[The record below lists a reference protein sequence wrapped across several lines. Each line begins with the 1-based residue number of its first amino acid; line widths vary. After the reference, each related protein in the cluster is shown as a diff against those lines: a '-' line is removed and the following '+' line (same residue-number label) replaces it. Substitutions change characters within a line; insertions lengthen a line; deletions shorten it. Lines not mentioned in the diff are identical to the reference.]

1 MTSQFHDFLDRSF
14 GGFLPFGTTVWR
26 PRRDVP
32 AVPVLH
38 HAGGAHQHPR
48 VEVVVSMYLNW
59 LNNSSYS
66 SVHTGGRSSQS
77 VALSVSKVVCWKAA
91 RLEEKSISLQARPS
105 LVTSLV
111 PTSSTEAAIRYS
123 MMRHRLVFS
132 WHETVMWGNNPMA
145 NTKYTHAIVSRVPEV
160 FAIDKRVRVVFCS
173 CLLLQIIDWLINW
186 AGMLMMP
193 TQSMLSSYLVNHAF
207 VFCHV

>member
-1 MTSQFHDFLDRSF
+1 
-14 GGFLPFGTTVWR
+14 
-26 PRRDVP
+26 
-32 AVPVLH
+32 
-38 HAGGAHQHPR
+38 
-48 VEVVVSMYLNW
+48 MYLNW
-59 LNNSSYS
+59 LNNSSYSSS

-111 PTSSTEAAIRYS
+111 PTSSTQAAIRYS

-160 FAIDKRVRVVFCS
+160 FAIDKRVRVFFS
-173 CLLLQIIDWLINW
+173 CLLLQFIDWLINW
-186 AGMLMMP
+186 AGTLMMP
-193 TQSMLSSYLVNHAF
+193 TQSMLSSCFFALLRIDSRWFIN
-207 VFCHV
+207 CTNLEIDT